1 MMTSSTTLQP
11 SLSESASTAPLRHTL
26 HKSERLCRKK
36 IIGAMFA
43 GTSRSFSLFPLRV
56 VYMQVE
62 GQQSAASIMVSVPKR
77 RFKRAVKR
85 NRVKR
90 QIREAYRLNKQLLLP
105 TLQDSGRQVAITFI
119 YLSDKLV
126 LTSLIEERVKTALQR
141 IVERLQSAPVIPVT
155 PVSEHIAPA
164 VSEAVVDAVA
174 SDSSAVSTA
183 PAVSEAAADANAS
196 TNPMVS
202 GQVAEDLPNK

>member
-1 MMTSSTTLQP
+1 MTSSTTLQP

-141 IVERLQSAPVIPVT
+141 IVERLQSAPVIPVS
-155 PVSEHIAPA
+155 PASEPTAPA
-164 VSEAVVDAVA
+164 VSEVAADAVA

-196 TNPMVS
+196 TNPMAS